1 MSKYRSKA
9 DPALQRRGVS
19 GGQLWLVLA
28 GVPFAFPLLAFG
40 DVISSFPKAK
50 WVKRHS
56 VATLR
61 PGHFGVASWLLSS
74 YQRAGCGHSQCPPE
88 AASTG
93 PGMQPSVPGARPA
106 VCQNRRPHSAAAF
119 SQKPTNGALGAG
131 GPLGRALRRAHVCAV
146 PPQPLQSLSL
156 ADSKLKTEVT
166 ILINALGS
174 NTSLTAVDISG
185 NAMGDLG
192 ARMLAKALQINTKL
206 RYVGSSGTWAV
217 RPAGGPEQ

>member
-61 PGHFGVASWLLSS
+61 PGHFDVASWLLSS
-74 YQRAGCGHSQCPPE
+74 YQESWLRPLPVSPQGGQHWPWDAALCAGCQACCVPEPQAPLSSCFQPE
-88 AASTG
+88 AHKWGPWCRGSPRQGSAAS
-93 PGMQPSVPGARPA
+93 PCVCCPSAASAVPVPGRHQA
-106 VCQNRRPHSAAAF
+106 Q
-119 SQKPTNGALGAG
+119 
-131 GPLGRALRRAHVCAV
+131 
-146 PPQPLQSLSL
+146 
-156 ADSKLKTEVT
+156 D
-166 ILINALGS
+166 
-174 NTSLTAVDISG
+174 
-185 NAMGDLG
+185 
-192 ARMLAKALQINTKL
+192 
-206 RYVGSSGTWAV
+206 
-217 RPAGGPEQ
+217 